1 MRPLTVLAML
11 FLMLHVNVS
20 SFAETPNNNNIIIN
34 DVKDVKNSVHILR
47 VKVLSD
53 WYLQSIETL
62 LQQAGVAYD
71 VIPEDSDKLQTARG
85 TLLIPLTN
93 TSSPLQLGLVDKF
106 IHQNKGRVLLFP
118 AHHSLDPQAS
128 FPVLQWMDI
137 TLTGS
142 LALTQTIQIK
152 WPNTTGSLA
161 SGSESLEPGQEM
173 VMPVAGK
180 TAKTTLFFTPAS
192 GEKSALALPAII
204 QTPVGYFFNWRWG
217 AELSPETNINA
228 LTLALSSQ
236 HALTNEASEKP
247 PVVSNNSNKP
257 AAVEAIPVAEAALPK
272 AFSEREE
279 FREPPLPDSA
289 APVPDSA
296 DPWIVENQ
304 LTPSGLD
311 LATYNKNIKTL
322 DTYKRWVTDA
332 IDSSLQLSL
341 GMPVKEAQQ
350 LLVESRIE
358 TAQFESAFLNGEL
371 NKGISA
377 FDQAKQL
384 LQKAVILTSPSYR
397 IEGRGLWLDRSSI
410 VATGGPEG
418 LRNLL
423 RKLQQSGINLVY
435 FETVNAGFPIYPSK
449 LLPQNPLITGWD
461 PLAVAV
467 EEGHK
472 LGMEVHAWVWTF
484 AVGNIKH
491 NRVIGQPDSYPGP
504 ILKDRDLMSEAI
516 RSASGRLV
524 PDGQDEYW
532 LSPASPKA
540 RAFLKELFSEIVRTY
555 KVDGLQL
562 DYIRYPFQRSYSQVG
577 YESVGQ
583 ARFREDTGLS
593 PNSGEGVLKT
603 WIAWKAYQ
611 VNTFVKEVSS
621 TLKAINPNLK
631 LSGAVFPMSRTQ
643 RLFAIQQDWETWAD
657 NGWIDTL
664 SPMTY
669 TASKKEFKRLIN
681 YVTHASKQKILIY
694 PGIALFKLDP
704 TDLLGHLEIIREN
717 GGMGSTMFAMAHLDD
732 DKLRALKQGPYK
744 VKPAS
749 APHHEPLTGLA
760 QLTDEFQHQ
769 LNLMILQGEMT
780 QMKPSDIQVLQQT
793 AQGLSTQIQSLS
805 MQTQSI
811 EAMRA
816 LQNQFW
822 VLNQKTLDWL
832 KREDATHPFR
842 VQYFKQYLERLN
854 RMLNYTLTSIAMRDL
869 RENSRST
876 DSLTTPTPI
885 TPAPNTPAT
894 APESNTAAV
903 K

>member
-1 MRPLTVLAML
+1 MKKQLFLAKKSLLLTGFLHFL
-11 FLMLHVNVS
+11 FLMLWFLIFQVNLS
-20 SFAETPNNNNIIIN
+20 GFAEMTDDKI
-34 DVKDVKNSVHILR
+34 SVHILR
-47 VKVLSD
+47 VNVLSD

-62 LQQAGVAYD
+62 LQQARIPYD
-71 VIPEDSDKLQTARG
+71 VISEDENLEKLQTAGG

-93 TSSPLQLGLVDKF
+93 TSTPMQLSLVDKF
-106 IHQNKGRVLLFP
+106 IHQNHGRVVLFP

-128 FPVLQWMDI
+128 FPALQWMDI

-142 LALTQTIQIK
+142 LPLTQTIQIK
-152 WPNTTGSLA
+152 WPSPPLASPPAPSDSLA
-161 SGSESLEPGQEM
+161 PGQQM
-173 VMPVAGK
+173 VIPAAGK
-180 TAKTTLFFTPAS
+180 TAKTVLYFAPTS
-192 GEKSALALPAII
+192 GEKTTLALPAII

-217 AELSPETNINA
+217 AELSPESNLRA
-228 LTLALSSQ
+228 LKLVLAS
-236 HALTNEASEKP
+236 NPVEKP
-247 PVVSNNSNKP
+247 PTVSNN
-257 AAVEAIPVAEAALPK
+257 PVISALPPAETALTK
-272 AFSEREE
+272 ALNEREE
-279 FREPPLPDSA
+279 FREPPLPDSV
-289 APVPDSA
+289 APVPDNV
-296 DPWIVENQ
+296 DPWILESQ
-304 LTPSGLD
+304 SAQSGLD
-311 LATYNKNIKTL
+311 LAAYTKNIKTL

-358 TAQFESAFLNGEL
+358 TALFESAFLNGEL
-371 NKGISA
+371 NKGIA
-377 FDQAKQL
+377 AYDQAKQL

-418 LRNLL
+418 LKNLL
-423 RKLQQSGINLVY
+423 RKLHQNGINLVY
-435 FETVNAGFPIYPSK
+435 FETINAGFPIYPSK

-504 ILKDRDLMSEAI
+504 ILKDRELMSEAI

-593 PNSGEGVLKT
+593 PSSGEGVLKT

-611 VNTFVKEVSS
+611 VNTFVKEVST
-621 TLKAINPNLK
+621 TLKAINPDLK

-657 NGWIDTL
+657 SGWIDTL

-669 TASKKEFKRLIN
+669 TASKREFKRLIN
-681 YVTHASKQKILIY
+681 YVTHASKQKILVY

-717 GGMGSTMFAMAHLDD
+717 GGMGCTMFAMAHLDD
-732 DKLRALKQGPYK
+732 DKLNALKLGPYK
-744 VKPAS
+744 VKPAT
-749 APHHEPLTGLA
+749 APHHEPLNGLA
-760 QLTDEFQHQ
+760 QLSGEFQHQ

-793 AQGLSTQIQSLS
+793 AQGLSTQIQSLTL
-805 MQTQSI
+805 QTQSL

-854 RMLNYTLTSIAMRDL
+854 RMLNYTLTSIAMKDI
-869 RENSRST
+869 RESSRPPE
-876 DSLTTPTPI
+876 LPVNPETPS
-885 TPAPNTPAT
+885 AT
-894 APESNTAAV
+894 V